1 MWLSISICQ
10 QHKQAKQY
18 CTSVFEK
25 KIAYNE
31 MFEIN
36 EVNKSLLVYTVQSL
50 IPVNITYTTDMLL

>member
-1 MWLSISICQ
+1 MHECFW
-10 QHKQAKQY
+10 K
-18 CTSVFEK
+18 K

-31 MFEIN
+31 MLEIN